1 MAGSRRE
8 DEQSPRTVESRKSCW
23 RGGSGLVLLG
33 TASAW
38 AARAGTRWELQL
50 AWAAGGA
57 VRRVKTKLRGT
68 AAGSPDPVEMAE
80 S

>member
-1 MAGSRRE
+1 M
-8 DEQSPRTVESRKSCW
+8 
-23 RGGSGLVLLG
+23 LLG

-38 AARAGTRWELQL
+38 AARAGTRRELQL

-68 AAGSPDPVEMAE
+68 AVSSPDPVEMTE